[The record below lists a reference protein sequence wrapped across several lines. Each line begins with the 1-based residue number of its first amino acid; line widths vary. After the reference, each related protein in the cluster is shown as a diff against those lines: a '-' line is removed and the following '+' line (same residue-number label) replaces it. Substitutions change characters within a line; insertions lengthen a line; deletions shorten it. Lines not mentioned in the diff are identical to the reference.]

1 MVQHGPTT
9 GGLSQPTLQ
18 GAPQH
23 GPLHVPELMI
33 RVEAARE
40 IQMSPPKACLLAWVL
55 LKHWVVATRA
65 APLIPKWAA
74 IKVMNP
80 NRDGDRTYLTPPTHL
95 LLVILPF
102 LLLIPPI
109 QCMNSTILK
118 KGLIIKEWWL
128 LGWWIVI
135 VPFVFFRIIKKLKPN
150 NDPIIQQLTHPYIWI
165 LIP

>member
-1 MVQHGPTT
+1 
-9 GGLSQPTLQ
+9 
-18 GAPQH
+18 
-23 GPLHVPELMI
+23 
-33 RVEAARE
+33 
-40 IQMSPPKACLLAWVL
+40 
-55 LKHWVVATRA
+55 
-65 APLIPKWAA
+65 
-74 IKVMNP
+74 
-80 NRDGDRTYLTPPTHL
+80 L

-135 VPFVFFRIIKKLKPN
+135 VPFVFFRIIKKHKPN

-165 LIP
+165 IIP